1 MKLGVGIDTGG
12 TYTDAVLVNLDTGAV
27 LEQAK
32 ALTTRHQLSI
42 GIEQA
47 LQHVL
52 PENRAKV
59 QLVSLSTTLATNALV
74 EGQGAPVCLLLL
86 GYDHA
91 SRLGRSLAQELGT
104 DRYVFLSGGHDIEG
118 QEVAPLDLD
127 AVRQAILSHA
137 AEVRAFAVS
146 GYFATRN
153 PAHEIAVQKLVAELT
168 GYPSTAGHE
177 LSQELDALG
186 RATTAALNARLI
198 PLICDLIAAVEGVL
212 VSNHIYAPLM
222 VVKGDGSLM
231 RADMARLRPIETILS
246 GPAASVIG
254 AQHLGKAADAIVADM
269 GGTTTDI
276 ALVEHG
282 RPRLAASG
290 AQVGPWKTMVE
301 AIDIRTVGLGGDS
314 QVQFDSAGRLAI
326 GPRRVTPICLLAQ
339 HFPQVEDELAD
350 ALRSPQS
357 HHTQLVFTRLERPCP
372 EQSIPEPVSRLIQ
385 ALGTGPLSQR
395 QVEAILEYPAL
406 YQPLLTRLE
415 REGFLSRSSV
425 TPTDAA
431 HVLGRY
437 TEWHAGAAR
446 VALEILAQSSGTDAE
461 TLAERILTRTAERI
475 AQEIARK
482 AWDEDSNGNR
492 QAAALSEAV
501 LDRLMASPSGGRLSL
516 TPVLRH
522 PVVGLGAPART
533 YFPTVAQLLNG
544 SAQLPELGHVAN
556 AVGAIVGSVVSR
568 SRASVLP
575 AADDQGYAVH
585 CATGTRLFESLDDAV
600 SYARE
605 EAARDATAG
614 ALAAGATAVQ
624 VTLQES
630 ESKAPVGHGYAGE
643 VFVSA
648 TILAQA
654 VGRPQLAERR

>member
-27 LEQAK
+27 LAQAK
-32 ALTTRHQLSI
+32 ALTTRRQLSI
-42 GIEQA
+42 GIEEA
-47 LQHVL
+47 LQRVL
-52 PENRAKV
+52 PANRSDV
-59 QLVSLSTTLATNALV
+59 HLVSLSTTLATNALV
-74 EGQGAPVCLLLL
+74 EGQGAPVCLLLV

-91 SRLGRSLAQELGT
+91 ARRGRSLAQELGT
-104 DRYVFLSGGHDIEG
+104 DRYVFLNGGHDIEG
-118 QEVAPLDLD
+118 QEAAPLDLE
-127 AVRQAILSHA
+127 AARQAILNHA
-137 AEVRAFAVS
+137 AEVRAYAVS

-168 GYPSTAGHE
+168 GYPTAAGHE

-212 VSNHIYAPLM
+212 ASNHIDAPLM

-231 RADMARLRPIETILS
+231 RAETARLRPIETILS

-276 ALVEHG
+276 ALVEQG
-282 RPRLAASG
+282 RPKLTASG
-290 AQVGPWKTMVE
+290 ARVGAWKTMVE

-314 QVQFDSAGRLAI
+314 QVQFDTAGRLAI
-326 GPRRVTPICLLAQ
+326 GPRRVTPVCVLAY
-339 HFPQVEDELAD
+339 HFPHVQDELAD
-350 ALRSPQS
+350 ILRSPQS
-357 HHTQLVFTRLERPCP
+357 DQSHAVFTTLVRPCT
-372 EQSIPEPVSRLIQ
+372 EQNQPEPVHRLIQ
-385 ALGTGPLSQR
+385 ALAAGPLSQR
-395 QVEAILEYPAL
+395 QVETILEYPAL
-406 YQPLLTRLE
+406 YQPLLARLE
-415 REGFLSRSSV
+415 RQGYLSRSSV

-446 VALEILAQSSGTDAE
+446 TAMDILAESVDTDAT
-461 TLAERILTRTAERI
+461 TLAERILMRTAERI

-482 AWDEDSNGNR
+482 AWDEDGNGNR

-501 LDRLMASPSGGRLSL
+501 LDRLMASSNGGRLTL
-516 TPVLRH
+516 MPVLHH
-522 PVVGLGAPART
+522 PVVGLGAPAGT
-533 YFPTVAQLLNG
+533 YFPAVAQLLHG
-544 SAQLPELGHVAN
+544 SAELPALGHVAN
-556 AVGAIVGSVVSR
+556 AVGAIVGSVVYR

-575 AADDQGYAVH
+575 ATDDQGYAVH
-585 CATGTRLFESLDDAV
+585 CATGTRHLASLDDALI
-600 SYARE
+600 YARD
-605 EAARDATAG
+605 EAARDAAAG
-614 ALAAGATAVQ
+614 ALAAGATAIQ
-624 VTLQES
+624 VTLQEL

-654 VGRPQLAERR
+654 VGRPCLAG

>member
-1 MKLGVGIDTGG
+1 MKLGIGIDTGG

-27 LEQAK
+27 MAQAK

-42 GIEQA
+42 GIEEA
-47 LQHVL
+47 LQRVL
-52 PENRAKV
+52 PENSADV
-59 QLVSLSTTLATNALV
+59 HLVSLSTTLATNALV

-91 SRLGRSLAQELGT
+91 ARLGSSLAQDLGT

-118 QEVAPLDLD
+118 QEAAQLDLE
-127 AVRQAILSHA
+127 AARQAILKHA

-153 PAHEIAVQKLVAELT
+153 PAHEIAVQKLVTELT

-212 VSNHIYAPLM
+212 VNNHIEAPLM

-231 RADMARLRPIETILS
+231 RADTARLRPIETILS

-276 ALVEHG
+276 ALVEQG
-282 RPRLAASG
+282 RPRLTASG
-290 AQVGPWKTMVE
+290 ARVGTWKTMVE

-314 QVQFDSAGRLAI
+314 EVQLNPAGRLAI
-326 GPRRVTPICLLAQ
+326 GPRRVTPVCVLAQ
-339 HFPQVEDELAD
+339 SCPRVEDELAD
-350 ALRSPQS
+350 ILRSPQS
-357 HHTQLVFTRLERPCP
+357 HHTQAVFTRLERTCT
-372 EQSIPEPVSRLIQ
+372 EQHMPEPVSRLIQ
-385 ALGTGPLSQR
+385 ALATGPLSQR

-415 REGFLSRSSV
+415 RQGCLARSSV

-437 TEWHAGAAR
+437 TEWHTGAAR
-446 VALEILAQSSGTDAE
+446 IALDILAQSLDTDAR

-482 AWDEDSNGNR
+482 AWDEDGNGNR
-492 QAAALSEAV
+492 EATALSESI
-501 LDRLMASPSGGRLSL
+501 LDRLIASPNAGRLTL
-516 TPVLRH
+516 MPVLHH
-522 PVVGLGAPART
+522 PVVGLGAPAAT
-533 YFPTVAQLLNG
+533 YFPTVARLLNG
-544 SAQLPELGHVAN
+544 TTELPALGHVAN

-568 SRASVLP
+568 SRASVVP
-575 AADDQGYAVH
+575 ATDDQGYAVH
-585 CATGTRLFESLDDAV
+585 CATGTRHFESLDQAIG
-600 SYARE
+600 YARE
-605 EAARDATAG
+605 EATRDAIAS
-614 ALAAGATAVQ
+614 ALAAGATAIQ
-624 VTLQES
+624 VTSQES

-643 VFVSA
+643 VFISA
-648 TILAQA
+648 TVLAQA
-654 VGRPQLAERR
+654 VGRPQLAE